1 MLHRGYDVWISDAD
15 GRRIPEYDMEIEGAE
30 GKTVACYIPSESGK
44 VSGMDLADTLSVY
57 FLGMSIR
64 GG

>member
-15 GRRIPEYDMEIEGAE
+15 DCRIPEYNMEVEGAD

-44 VSGMDLADTLSVY
+44 VSNGFTVETLC
-57 FLGMSIR
+57 F
-64 GG
+64 